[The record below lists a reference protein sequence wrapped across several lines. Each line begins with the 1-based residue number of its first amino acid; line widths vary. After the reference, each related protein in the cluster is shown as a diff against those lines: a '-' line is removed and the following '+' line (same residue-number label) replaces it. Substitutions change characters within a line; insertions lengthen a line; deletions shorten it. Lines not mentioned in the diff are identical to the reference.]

1 MKIQDILQRL
11 KIESLNKM
19 QYQAGDVLVN
29 TDSDLVILS
38 ATGSGKTLAYL
49 LPLAGM
55 LNSESDMV
63 QAVVVVPGRELA
75 LQSHDVFSRMA
86 CGLRSMPLYGGR
98 AAMDE
103 HKNLR
108 KVRPQIVFATPGRL
122 NDHLDKDNIDADGI
136 KYLVI
141 DEFDKC
147 LKMGFHE
154 EMSALIDKLPYV
166 ERRVLLS
173 ATDANEIP
181 GFVNMGRVVRL
192 DFLTDEQIPERINL
206 FVVKSKEKDK
216 LDALNALLCSFGVS
230 SSIVFLNY
238 RDAVERVADYLRSK
252 GFVVS
257 AFHGG
262 LDQKA
267 REDAIYKFSN
277 GSSSVLVGTDLA
289 ARGLDIPDV
298 DNIIHYHL
306 PQGED
311 EYIHR
316 VGRTG
321 RWEACGRAFLLLG
334 PEETI
339 PEYIKDMPDEYVL
352 PNDIETPPQPKM
364 VTLYIGKGKKDK
376 ISKGDVLG
384 FLCKIGGLK
393 GDDIGRIDV
402 KERCSYAAVSREKL
416 KSVLTKTSGEK
427 LKGIKTIVELIK

>member
-1 MKIQDILQRL
+1 M
-11 KIESLNKM
+11 
-19 QYQAGDVLVN
+19 
-29 TDSDLVILS
+29 
-38 ATGSGKTLAYL
+38 
-49 LPLAGM
+49 
-55 LNSESDMV
+55 
-63 QAVVVVPGRELA
+63 
-75 LQSHDVFSRMA
+75 
-86 CGLRSMPLYGGR
+86 
-98 AAMDE
+98 
-103 HKNLR
+103 
-108 KVRPQIVFATPGRL
+108 
-122 NDHLDKDNIDADGI
+122 
-136 KYLVI
+136 
-141 DEFDKC
+141 
-147 LKMGFHE
+147 
-154 EMSALIDKLPYV
+154 
-166 ERRVLLS
+166 
-173 ATDANEIP
+173 
-181 GFVNMGRVVRL
+181 
-192 DFLTDEQIPERINL
+192 
-206 FVVKSKEKDK
+206 
-216 LDALNALLCSFGVS
+216 
-230 SSIVFLNY
+230 
-238 RDAVERVADYLRSK
+238 
-252 GFVVS
+252 
-257 AFHGG
+257 
-262 LDQKA
+262 
-267 REDAIYKFSN
+267 
-277 GSSSVLVGTDLA
+277 LVGTDLA

>member
-1 MKIQDILQRL
+1 M
-11 KIESLNKM
+11 
-19 QYQAGDVLVN
+19 
-29 TDSDLVILS
+29 
-38 ATGSGKTLAYL
+38 
-49 LPLAGM
+49 
-55 LNSESDMV
+55 
-63 QAVVVVPGRELA
+63 
-75 LQSHDVFSRMA
+75 
-86 CGLRSMPLYGGR
+86 
-98 AAMDE
+98 
-103 HKNLR
+103 
-108 KVRPQIVFATPGRL
+108 
-122 NDHLDKDNIDADGI
+122 
-136 KYLVI
+136 
-141 DEFDKC
+141 
-147 LKMGFHE
+147 
-154 EMSALIDKLPYV
+154 
-166 ERRVLLS
+166 
-173 ATDANEIP
+173 
-181 GFVNMGRVVRL
+181 
-192 DFLTDEQIPERINL
+192 
-206 FVVKSKEKDK
+206 
-216 LDALNALLCSFGVS
+216 LCSFGVS

-339 PEYIKDMPDEYVL
+339 PEYIKDMPDEYLL
-352 PNDIETPPQPKM
+352 PNDIETPSQPKM